1 MSRVV
6 ASLSVSLDGF
16 AAGPDQDEAHPI
28 GVGGAALHEW
38 IFATAS
44 GRRMV
49 GRDGGT
55 QGVDDGFFRRD
66 ADALGAT
73 VMGRNM
79 FGPVRGPWS
88 EPEWRGWWGESPPF
102 HHPVFVLTHFARP
115 PLVLG
120 DTTFVFVTEGLSAAL
135 DAGRAVADGRDVAV
149 AGGVATVRTALAT
162 RAVDALHLAVVAVD
176 LGRGERLIDAVGV
189 WPDGY
194 VVSEVTPGEAAT
206 HYELVR
212 GA

>member
-1 MSRVV
+1 MR
-6 ASLSVSLDGF
+6 
-16 AAGPDQDEAHPI
+16 
-28 GVGGAALHEW
+28 
-38 IFATAS
+38 
-44 GRRMV
+44 GRR
-49 GRDGGT
+49 
-55 QGVDDGFFRRD
+55 
-66 ADALGAT
+66 
-73 VMGRNM
+73 
-79 FGPVRGPWS
+79 
-88 EPEWRGWWGESPPF
+88 
-102 HHPVFVLTHFARP
+102 
-115 PLVLG
+115 
-120 DTTFVFVTEGLSAAL
+120 
-135 DAGRAVADGRDVAV
+135 GRDVAV